1 MAKIPSSKLSDKTSK
16 KTGVVMVIS
25 VGGKAPKKPTKT
37 ADTEKAGQCGVVK
50 KEWKEG
56 LCRECGE
63 RKRIMLGKCAECHL
77 GPIDYSE
84 QPEESLFNEGPTV
97 REWLDQQRGV
107 NP

>member
-50 KEWKEG
+50 KG
-56 LCRECGE
+56 HPHDYPPCECGGE
-63 RKRIMLGKCAECHL
+63 FTLVDTQQMRSAEEAPTQIFQCSNCAK
-77 GPIDYSE
+77 
-84 QPEESLFNEGPTV
+84 TV
-97 REWLDQQRGV
+97 TLK
-107 NP
+107 P